1 MRPFMTLAFAALIPT
16 AALAEPTARYMIAL
30 SDVDMVG
37 TAYEDDQL
45 GAPMDAVDT
54 MSIFA
59 TGAPETAL
67 ATLEVSNSV
76 AGPPM
81 VLDVSPNG
89 TRAIVAETL
98 RPREPEDTTLTELS
112 GRPGETLRLYD
123 LSDPATPSLVNEA
136 QVPVNP
142 QAARLNAAGDLVAVV
157 GFGTDNG
164 LTLVPLSADGLG
176 EAVTFDLGLVARADL
191 PFDPAH
197 SVQFHPTDD
206 IVAVNLTIR
215 NQIAFYRIDR
225 ANDGTPTGIA
235 PWGNLVSTNKFPF
248 AGEFTPDGRHYVTS
262 ELMWGPD
269 VDRFYG
275 SSVGTVTSIRIADPG
290 DAEPRHAIQSI
301 VPGGY
306 QGETLAVSPDGDR
319 VAILSLRNTGLT
331 QDDPRFDPRASL
343 SLYALDGETGALS
356 LIEEEMFEAHL
367 PQGLAFDPSGT
378 ALYVGIN
385 EYFDATDPVMRGAV
399 ELWTVD
405 VDGVTRT
412 NTRMPAPR
420 GVHGVAVIE

>member
-1 MRPFMTLAFAALIPT
+1 MRPNLSLALATLIPT
-16 AALAEPTARYMIAL
+16 AAFAEPTARYVIAL
-30 SDVDMVG
+30 SDVDMAG

-45 GAPMDAVDT
+45 GAPLDAVDT
-54 MSIFA
+54 MSIFT

-67 ATLEVSNSV
+67 AKLNVSNSV

-81 VLDVSPNG
+81 VLDISPDG

-123 LSDPATPSLVNEA
+123 LSDPTAPALVNEA
-136 QVPVNP
+136 RVPVNP
-142 QAARLNAAGDLVAVV
+142 QAARLNAAGDLIAVV

-164 LTLVPLSADGLG
+164 LTLIPLSADGLG

-197 SVQFHPTDD
+197 SVQFHPTED

-225 ANDGTPTGIA
+225 AEDGAPTGIE

-248 AGEFTPDGRHYVTS
+248 VGAFTPDGRHYVTS

-269 VDRFYG
+269 VERFYG
-275 SSVGTVTSIRIADPG
+275 SSAGTVTSIRVADPG

-306 QGETLAVSPDGDR
+306 QGETLAIGPDGDR

-331 QDDPRFDPRASL
+331 QDDPRFDPQASL
-343 SLYALDGETGALS
+343 SLYALDGETGGLS
-356 LIEEEMFEAHL
+356 LVEEEMFEAHL

-378 ALYVGIN
+378 ALYVGVN

-399 ELWTVD
+399 ELWTVE
-405 VDGVTRT
+405 VGGVTRT